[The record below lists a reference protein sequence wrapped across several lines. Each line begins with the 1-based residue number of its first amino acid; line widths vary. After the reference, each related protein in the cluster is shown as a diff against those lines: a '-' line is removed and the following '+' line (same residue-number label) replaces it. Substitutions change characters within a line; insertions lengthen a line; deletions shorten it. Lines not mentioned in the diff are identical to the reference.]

1 MWSVSA
7 AEVLHMVI
15 ATHSHGLHRNPFTW
29 FASQPIFALVFHSH
43 GLHRNPF
50 TWFAS
55 QPIHMVCI
63 ATHFCIVWAKPLRA
77 FTLNLPHMHNYRAG
91 VTKILNKKY
100 IMSFTLHTAPTT
112 DCAFEASPL
121 GPLCKRCQKHRNRH
135 VNFVG
140 SSASDLRASD
150 FANKT
155 DRADTGGLKAST
167 SSRANCFQS
176 TKRTELKHTQRSE
189 TLKADDLQ
197 KITDALRKSTDV
209 LRKST
214 DADQKSKPK
223 KAPKFHPGKFSKD
236 TVIKPWWSS
245 LVPGCSFALKCSNT
259 SCPAVIECG
268 KSTSEVYVLLGKGNE
283 FTLSLPPSF
292 RETPPPNFLC
302 MMCDQPLSFVAAHMY
317 VYKCRITFKSKR
329 DNSELWFKCMPGES
343 FDYWRLELDED
354 DPCDVTYVIEPLLD
368 SDGKSDEQKEREI
381 YLEMK
386 REEKEKAELKEEAS
400 VLLAE
405 QDAQVKQV
413 QETKRDA
420 EVVLQSVQ
428 STTSEVKS
436 LAANWTEKLDQFSDD
451 TLEAMNPQELQ
462 QAERQVQEDKQKL
475 QREVEQMER
484 KAEQIKERQAE
495 AEAKLEQAKTSVC
508 KTSGT
513 KPGLVQKVK
522 SRYLALKAKLPKWE
536 KMFVRKMDKN
546 NNLAKIKEALQ
557 KNVEKSAIDPKLRAK
572 LQEDITET
580 QKLLESLEGMDIKTS
595 KVAEALD
602 DVLTQL
608 RQETVNFAAI
618 VETLKKVQEAYDS
631 LLLQI
636 EDLKELA
643 E

>member
-1 MWSVSA
+1 M
-7 AEVLHMVI
+7 L
-15 ATHSHGLHRNPFTW
+15 
-29 FASQPIFALVFHSH
+29 Q
-43 GLHRNPF
+43 
-50 TWFAS
+50 
-55 QPIHMVCI
+55 
-63 ATHFCIVWAKPLRA
+63 
-77 FTLNLPHMHNYRAG
+77 
-91 VTKILNKKY
+91 
-100 IMSFTLHTAPTT
+100 SFTLHTAPTT
-112 DCAFEASPL
+112 DCVFEASPF
-121 GPLCKRCQKHRNRH
+121 GHMCKRCQKHRKRH
-135 VNFVG
+135 VNFA
-140 SSASDLRASD
+140 ASDLRASD

-155 DRADTGGLKAST
+155 DRADTGGLKATT
-167 SSRANCFQS
+167 SSRANCSQS
-176 TKRTELKHTQRSE
+176 TKRTELKHTKRSE

-223 KAPKFHPGKFSKD
+223 KVPKFHLGKFSKD
-236 TVIKPWWSS
+236 TVTKPWWSG

-259 SCPAVIECG
+259 SCPAVIEWG
-268 KSTSEVYVLLGKGNE
+268 KSASEVYVLLRKGNE

-317 VYKCRITFKSKR
+317 VYKCRITFISKR
-329 DNSELWFKCMPGES
+329 DNSALEFSCMPEES

-354 DPCDVTYVIEPLLD
+354 DPCDVTYVIEPLHD
-368 SDGKSDEQKEREI
+368 SDGKSNEQKEREI

-386 REEKEKAELKEEAS
+386 RDEKENTELKEEGS

-405 QDAQVKQV
+405 QGAQVKQV

-420 EVVLQSVQ
+420 EVVLQSAK

-436 LAANWTEKLDQFSDD
+436 LAVSWTEKLDQFSDD
-451 TLEAMNPQELQ
+451 TLEAMNLQELQ

-513 KPGLVQKVK
+513 KPGLLQKVK

-536 KMFVRKMDKN
+536 KMFERKMDKN

-557 KNVEKSAIDPKLRAK
+557 KTVEKSAIDPKLRAR
-572 LQEDITET
+572 LEEDITET

-595 KVAEALD
+595 KVAQALD
-602 DVLTQL
+602 EVLTQL
-608 RQETVNFAAI
+608 RQETVNLAAI
-618 VETLKKVQEAYDS
+618 VETLKKVQETYDN
-631 LLLQI
+631 LLAQI
-636 EDLKELA
+636 EDFRELA